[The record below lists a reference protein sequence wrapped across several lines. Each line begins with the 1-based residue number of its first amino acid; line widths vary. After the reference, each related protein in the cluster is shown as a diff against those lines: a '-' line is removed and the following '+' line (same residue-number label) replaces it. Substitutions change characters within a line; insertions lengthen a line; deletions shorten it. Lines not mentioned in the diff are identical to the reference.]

1 VKILYLHT
9 SPPPSV
15 PGADAVFQEVASLQ
29 QAFGAEAA
37 NLFPLARPTVWL
49 PPQLY
54 GVQYL
59 SRAADWN
66 RRFDLFHVVHA
77 TLRPFPFLRLLRKPI
92 VYTAAAAVQPAWELK
107 PLPLHLVHTLV
118 VTNER
123 DREMMQCLGRPASVM
138 IRPGIDTARFDA
150 VPPPPPTTP
159 FTLLVGS
166 APWTQAQFTSK
177 GIIALL
183 DAAAAMQDIRLVF
196 LWRGLHRDLLQHL
209 IAQRGLQAR
218 CDVLDGPADVPA
230 ALARC
235 HAAVVLAAT
244 RKLVK
249 AYPHSL
255 LEALAAG
262 RPIIASNTLGIADY
276 VAQNGCGVAAD
287 GVDAKSTL
295 ASITRLRDTYP
306 TLRDAAARLRAR
318 DFALE
323 SFIEAHRGLYD
334 RIAHDG

>member
-1 VKILYLHT
+1 MKILYLHT

-15 PGADAVFQEVASLQ
+15 PGADAVFQEVAALQ

-37 NLFPLARPTVWL
+37 NLFPLARPTVWV

-54 GVQYL
+54 GMQHL
-59 SRAADWN
+59 PRAADWN
-66 RRFDLFHVVHA
+66 RRFDIFHVVHA

-92 VYTAAAAVQPAWELK
+92 VYTAAASVQPAWELK
-107 PLPLHLVHTLV
+107 PLPLHLIHTLV

-138 IRPGIDTARFDA
+138 IRPGIDTTRFDS
-150 VPPPPPTTP
+150 VPPPPPPAP

-166 APWTQAQFTSK
+166 APWTPAQFASK

-183 DAAAAMQDIRLVF
+183 DAAVAMEDLRLVF
-196 LWRGLHRDLLQHL
+196 LWRGLHRDRLQHL
-209 IAQRGLQAR
+209 IAQRGLQPR
-218 CDVLDGPADVPA
+218 CEVLDGPADVPA
-230 ALARC
+230 VLSRC

-262 RPIIASNTLGIADY
+262 RPILAGNTLGIADY
-276 VAQNGCGVAAD
+276 AASAGCGVAVNGAD
-287 GVDAKSTL
+287 AHSTL
-295 ASITRLRDTYP
+295 ASITRLRENYP
-306 TLRDAAARLRAR
+306 ALRDSAARLRAR
-318 DFALE
+318 DFSLA
-323 SFIEAHRGLYD
+323 SFVEAHRSLYD
-334 RIAHDG
+334 RIAHEG